1 MISPF
6 TSFIYFVGLTTV
18 YFTLKYFLAEK
29 HGAKNKGL
37 GIALTVVYLIVMV
50 LLQFGTNMKNATEK
64 CGGTPQTFAAFNYT
78 VMPNLFIFG
87 VLLMIMLFFPGW
99 KAPFSNTLGYI
110 IVKFA
115 GAQETFVNMLK
126 QSGNNKLLSMV
137 YEDPSM
143 MINEMTPEN
152 FDLFISRM
160 AGKNGGTDELPVAIA
175 EPVPT
180 PSAPPMKGGKRRK
193 QRGGANPSIL
203 APDYKKYIPDLYNFV
218 VLKDKI
224 SEYLWYILTGYL
236 VIQNSNT
243 YIMSISCKRSAGELE
258 AKLANVL
265 DNPKKKKKPQKWT
278 LGF

>member
-37 GIALTVVYLIVMV
+37 GIALTAVYIIVMV

-87 VLLMIMLFFPGW
+87 LLLMIMLFFPGW
-99 KAPFSNTLGYI
+99 KSPFSNTLGYI

-152 FDLFISRM
+152 FDLFISRL
-160 AGKNGGTDELPVAIA
+160 AGKNGGTDDLPVAIA

-193 QRGGANPSIL
+193 QRGGSNTSIL

-218 VLKDKI
+218 VLKDNI
-224 SEYLWYILTGYL
+224 SEFLWYILTGYL

-243 YIMSISCKRSAGELE
+243 YIMSIRCKRSAGELE
-258 AKLANVL
+258 AKLANAL

>member
-78 VMPNLFIFG
+78 IMPNLFIFG
-87 VLLMIMLFFPGW
+87 LLLMIMLFFPGW
-99 KAPFSNTLGYI
+99 KSPFSNTLGYI

-143 MINEMTPEN
+143 MIN
-152 FDLFISRM
+152 
-160 AGKNGGTDELPVAIA
+160 
-175 EPVPT
+175 
-180 PSAPPMKGGKRRK
+180 
-193 QRGGANPSIL
+193 
-203 APDYKKYIPDLYNFV
+203 
-218 VLKDKI
+218 
-224 SEYLWYILTGYL
+224 
-236 VIQNSNT
+236 
-243 YIMSISCKRSAGELE
+243 
-258 AKLANVL
+258 
-265 DNPKKKKKPQKWT
+265 
-278 LGF
+278 

>member
-64 CGGTPQTFAAFNYT
+64 CGGTPQTLSAFNYT

-87 VLLMIMLFFPGW
+87 LLLMIMLFFPGW

-180 PSAPPMKGGKRRK
+180 PSAPPMKGGKEESK
-193 QRGGANPSIL
+193 EE
-203 APDYKKYIPDLYNFV
+203 
-218 VLKDKI
+218 VLI
-224 SEYLWYILTGYL
+224 HQY
-236 VIQNSNT
+236 
-243 YIMSISCKRSAGELE
+243 
-258 AKLANVL
+258 
-265 DNPKKKKKPQKWT
+265 
-278 LGF
+278 

>member
-1 MISPF
+1 
-6 TSFIYFVGLTTV
+6 
-18 YFTLKYFLAEK
+18 
-29 HGAKNKGL
+29 
-37 GIALTVVYLIVMV
+37 MV

-152 FDLFISRM
+152 FDLFISRL
-160 AGKNGGTDELPVAIA
+160 AGKNGGTDDLPVAIA

-193 QRGGANPSIL
+193 QRGGSNTSIL

-224 SEYLWYILTGYL
+224 SEFLWYILTGYL

-243 YIMSISCKRSAGELE
+243 YIMSIRCKRSASELE
-258 AKLANVL
+258 AKLAAKL